1 MRERDSSHSLDPTSF
16 FVCVDKHSKCKQ
28 SFVDTTKLVENW
40 QSSSLNMQYCAKG
53 WDGDGDWN
61 LRVR

>member
-1 MRERDSSHSLDPTSF
+1 MRERDSSHSLDPMSF

-40 QSSSLNMQYCAKG
+40 QSSGLTGNIVPK
-53 WDGDGDWN
+53 DGMEMGIGI
-61 LRVR
+61 